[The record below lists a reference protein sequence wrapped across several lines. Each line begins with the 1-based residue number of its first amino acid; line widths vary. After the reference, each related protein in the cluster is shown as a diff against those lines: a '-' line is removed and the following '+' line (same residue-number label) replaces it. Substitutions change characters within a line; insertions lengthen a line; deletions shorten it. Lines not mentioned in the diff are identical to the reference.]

1 MTCCNDCKDCGCK
14 DCGCPEPIQS
24 IDNLDSQYPGRLRFN
39 YGGRSVDYDF
49 SSMIK
54 QVETDTSLSV
64 DSINRVL
71 KYAAERHMDTLS
83 AKEIGSILHIAD
95 IGDVDITG
103 VTDNS
108 LLVYQ
113 KDSDCGQG
121 CEGIDN
127 AWIAWNSNENLSENI
142 ETVMGFDADGKPHA
156 LARPQNTNQFY
167 MLGWNAAGK
176 VSYTQAVEV
185 SSAPTD
191 KDDKVYRLYVDP
203 DSKQLVYVKENK

>member
-64 DSINRVL
+64 DSINRIL

-103 VTDNS
+103 VKDNS
-108 LLVYQ
+108 MLVYQ

-127 AWIAWNSNENLSENI
+127 AWIAWNAEENLVDNI
-142 ETVMGFDADGKPHA
+142 ETVMGFDSDGKPHA
-156 LARPQNTNQFY
+156 LSRPQTTNQY
-167 MLGWNAAGK
+167 HMLGWNAAGK
-176 VSYTQAVEV
+176 LSYTQAIEV

-191 KDDKVYRLYVDP
+191 SNGKVYRPYIDP
-203 DSKQLVYVKENK
+203 TTKQWVYVKENA